1 MKFLVKAT
9 IPVEAGNRLISQ
21 PSEFFDLVQKIL
33 GDIKPEAF
41 YFALADG
48 QRNNYFVVDLKDG
61 SELPRIVEPYWLTM
75 NAHIEAIP
83 IMDHNDIEKSRA
95 VIEEVAVKYGR

>member
-21 PSEFFDLVQKIL
+21 PAEFFDLVTKIL
-33 GDIKPEAF
+33 ADVRPEAF

-48 QRNNYFVVDLKDG
+48 QRNNYFVVNVNDG
-61 SELPRIVEPYWLTM
+61 SELPRIAEPFWLAM
-75 NAHIEAIP
+75 NAHIEFIP
-83 IMDHNDIEKSRA
+83 IMDHADIEKSRS
-95 VIEEVAVKYGR
+95 VMEEIVPKYAR